1 MRTAATGQCWQR
13 APDYAGSGYRAMRV
27 AVTGSNGLIGRA
39 VVERLEAGAHQAVP
53 MVRPSGSSDPP
64 GENAIDWDPS
74 AGRIDTQAL
83 EGLDAVVHLA
93 GEPIAARRWSNE
105 QKQRIA
111 TSRTQDTALLAGA
124 LARLDQPPGV
134 LVSASAIGYYG
145 DRGDERLDEAS
156 SGGSD
161 FLAQVCR
168 DWEAAADPARGAGVR
183 VVHPRT
189 GVVLSRSG
197 GALAEMLPFFR
208 LGLGGRIGSGRQ
220 WVSWITLHD
229 EVEALLWLLTADV
242 EGPVN
247 LTAPEPVTNREL
259 TAALGRA
266 LRRPTLLPTPKP
278 ALWARG
284 GRELTEALLYSS
296 ARVEPALLLRRGF
309 QFAHPDIATA
319 LDAVLAL

>member
-1 MRTAATGQCWQR
+1 
-13 APDYAGSGYRAMRV
+13 MRV
-27 AVTGSNGLIGRA
+27 AVTGSSGLIGRA
-39 VVERLEAGAHQAVP
+39 VAERLEAEGHQT
-53 MVRPSGSSDPP
+53 VRVLRAAGPTDPQRS
-64 GENAIDWDPS
+64 IVKWDP
-74 AGRIDTQAL
+74 AADQIEGDAL
-83 EGLDAVVHLA
+83 EDLDAVVHLA
-93 GEPIAARRWSNE
+93 GEPIAARRWSDE
-105 QKQRIA
+105 QKRRIA
-111 TSRTQDTALLAGA
+111 SSRTRGTALLAGA
-124 LARLDQPPGV
+124 LARLDAPPSV

-145 DRGDERLDEAS
+145 DRGDERLDESS
-156 SGGSD
+156 SGGRD

-168 DWEAAADPARGAGVR
+168 DWETAADPARDAGIR
-183 VVHPRT
+183 VAHPRT
-189 GVVLSRSG
+189 GVVLSQSG

-220 WVSWITLHD
+220 WMSWITLHD
-229 EVEALLWLLTADV
+229 EVEVLLWLLTADV

-278 ALWARG
+278 ALWARL

-309 QFAHPDIATA
+309 QFAHPDIATG
-319 LDAVLAL
+319 LDAVLAGHP

>member
-1 MRTAATGQCWQR
+1 MQ
-13 APDYAGSGYRAMRV
+13 V
-27 AVTGSNGLIGRA
+27 AVTGATGLIGRA
-39 VVERLEAGAHQAVP
+39 MIERLESDGHQAVR
-53 MVRPSGSSDPP
+53 MVRAVGAAGPDGPAV
-64 GENAIDWDPS
+64 NWDP
-74 AGRIDTQAL
+74 AANQIEVEAL

-93 GEPIAARRWSNE
+93 GEPIAARRWSPA
-105 QKQRIA
+105 QKRRIA
-111 TSRTQDTALLAGA
+111 DSRTRGTALLAGA
-124 LARLDQPPGV
+124 LARLDAPPRV

-145 DRGDERLDEAS
+145 DRGDERLDES
-156 SGGSD
+156 SHGGCD
-161 FLAQVCR
+161 FLARVCR
-168 DWEAAADPARGAGVR
+168 DWEAAADPARESGIR

-208 LGLGGRIGSGRQ
+208 LGLGGRVGSGRQ

-247 LTAPEPVTNREL
+247 LTAPEPVTNRQL

-266 LRRPTLLPTPKP
+266 LGRPTLLPTPKP
-278 ALWARG
+278 ALWARL

-296 ARVEPALLLRRGF
+296 ARVEPAMLMRRKF
-309 QFAHPDIATA
+309 RFTHPDIATA
-319 LDAVLAL
+319 LADVLAPD

>member
-1 MRTAATGQCWQR
+1 
-13 APDYAGSGYRAMRV
+13 MRV
-27 AVTGSNGLIGRA
+27 AVTGSTGLIGRA
-39 VVERLEAGAHQAVP
+39 LVERLASDGHQTVSVVRSAGA
-53 MVRPSGSSDPP
+53 SGQRGSTV
-64 GENAIDWDPS
+64 NWDP
-74 AGRIDTQAL
+74 AADQIEGEAL

-93 GEPIAARRWSNE
+93 GEPIAARRWSTA

-111 TSRTQDTALLAGA
+111 DSRTRGTALLAGA
-124 LARLDQPPGV
+124 LSRLDSPPSV

-145 DRGDERLDEAS
+145 DRGDERLDESS
-156 SGGSD
+156 SGGRD

-168 DWEAAADPARGAGVR
+168 DWETAADPARDAGIR
-183 VVHPRT
+183 VAHPRT
-189 GVVLSRSG
+189 GVVLSQSG

-208 LGLGGRIGSGRQ
+208 LGIGGRIGSGRQ
-220 WVSWITLHD
+220 WMSWITLHD
-229 EVEALLWLLTADV
+229 EVEALVWLLTADV

-266 LRRPTLLPTPKP
+266 LRRPAFLPTPKP
-278 ALWARG
+278 ALWARA

-309 QFAHPDIATA
+309 QFAHPDITTGLA
-319 LDAVLAL
+319 AVLAPD

>member
-1 MRTAATGQCWQR
+1 
-13 APDYAGSGYRAMRV
+13 MRV
-27 AVTGSNGLIGRA
+27 AVTGSTGLIGRA
-39 VVERLEAGAHQAVP
+39 LVERLEADGHQAVRV
-53 MVRPSGSSDPP
+53 VRSAGGP
-64 GENAIDWDPS
+64 GQHGPTVNWDPG
-74 AGRIDTQAL
+74 AGQIEGGAL

-93 GEPIAARRWSNE
+93 GEPIAARRWSDE
-105 QKQRIA
+105 QKRRIA
-111 TSRTQDTALLAGA
+111 DSRTRGTALLAGA
-124 LARLDQPPGV
+124 LSRLDAPPSV

-145 DRGDERLDEAS
+145 DRGDERLDESS
-156 SGGSD
+156 SGGRD

-168 DWEAAADPARGAGVR
+168 DWETAADPARDAGIR
-183 VVHPRT
+183 VTHPRT

-220 WVSWITLHD
+220 WMSWITLHD
-229 EVEALLWLLTADV
+229 EVEALVWLLAADV

-247 LTAPEPVTNREL
+247 LTAPEPVTNRQL

-278 ALWARG
+278 ALWTRL

-296 ARVEPALLLRRGF
+296 ARVEPALLVRRGF
-309 QFAHPDIATA
+309 RFTHPDITTGLA
-319 LDAVLAL
+319 DVLA

>member
-1 MRTAATGQCWQR
+1 
-13 APDYAGSGYRAMRV
+13 MRV
-27 AVTGSNGLIGRA
+27 AVTGSTGLIGRTL
-39 VVERLEAGAHQAVP
+39 VERLGSVGHQPVRV
-53 MVRPSGSSDPP
+53 VRPSGSSTPP
-64 GENAIDWDPS
+64 GERVIAWDPS
-74 AGRIDTQAL
+74 RGDIDLEGL

-93 GEPIAARRWSNE
+93 GEPIAARRWSDE
-105 QKQRIA
+105 QKKLIA
-111 TSRTQDTALLAGA
+111 NSRTQGTALLAGA
-124 LARLDQPPGV
+124 LARLDQPPAV

-145 DRGDERLDEAS
+145 DRGDELLDEAS
-156 SGGSD
+156 SVGSD
-161 FLAQVCR
+161 FLADVCR
-168 DWEAAADPARGAGVR
+168 QWEASADAAREAGIR

-189 GVVLSRSG
+189 GMVLSQSG

-247 LTAPEPVTNREL
+247 LTAPEPVTSRQL
-259 TAALGRA
+259 TAALGRV

-278 ALWARG
+278 ALWARL

-296 ARVEPALLLRRGF
+296 ARVEPAVLTRRGF
-309 QFAHPDIATA
+309 GFAHPDIATG
-319 LDAVLAL
+319 LGAVLADR